1 MYYGSICLID
11 GGIGLLVILFI
22 IYLFVGLASMLGV
35 MHTTIIKSW
44 GRCEQ
49 HEERIFFKFN
59 KHGHHRVTWE
69 NGMSFCKCEL
79 GFLN

>member
-1 MYYGSICLID
+1 LID

-44 GRCEQ
+44 EGVNNMRKE
-49 HEERIFFKFN
+49 IFFN
-59 KHGHHRVTWE
+59 AISMVII
-69 NGMSFCKCEL
+69 M
-79 GFLN
+79 